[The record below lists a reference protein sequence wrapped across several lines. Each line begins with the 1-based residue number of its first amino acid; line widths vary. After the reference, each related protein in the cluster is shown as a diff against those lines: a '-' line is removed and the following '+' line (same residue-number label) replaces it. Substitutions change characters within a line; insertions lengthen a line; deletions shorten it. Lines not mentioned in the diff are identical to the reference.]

1 MLKLG
6 VTCLLSMAVLLC
18 LFVVNTTPS
27 FPRGVYLKT
36 YRTPYRGDLVLF
48 CPPDTPLFHDALR
61 YHLVSSGICPSG
73 LGYLIKRVAAVEG
86 DMVRISSSGVEVN
99 GRKLENSKRQAAFC
113 PTPLSPDIYHR
124 LRSHEVLLMSPHP
137 LSFDSRYFG
146 PLSDDCICTPL
157 EPFYILE
164 E

>member
-1 MLKLG
+1 MLKFG
-6 VTCLLSMAVLLC
+6 VACLLSMVALLC

-36 YRTPYRGDLVLF
+36 YRTPNKGDLVLF
-48 CPPDTPLFHDALR
+48 CPPDTLLFHEALR
-61 YHLVSSGICPSG
+61 YHLVSSGLCPSG

-86 DMVRISSSGVEVN
+86 DMVRICDTGVEVN
-99 GRKLENSKRQAAFC
+99 GKRLENSKRQTAFR
-113 PTPLSPDIYHR
+113 PRPLSPDIDHR
-124 LRSHEVLLMSPHP
+124 LGAHEVLLMSPHP

-146 PLSDDCICTPL
+146 LLADDCICTPL

>member
-1 MLKLG
+1 MLKFG
-6 VTCLLSMAVLLC
+6 MACLLSITGLLC

-36 YRTPYRGDLVLF
+36 YRTPNKGDLVLF
-48 CPPDTPLFHDALR
+48 CPPDRPLFHDALR
-61 YHLVSSGICPSG
+61 YHLISSGLCSSG
-73 LGYLIKRVAAVEG
+73 FGYLIKRVVAVEG
-86 DMVRISSSGVEVN
+86 DIVDISDAGVEVN
-99 GRKLENSKRQAAFC
+99 GMTLKNSKRQTIFR
-113 PTPLSPDIYHR
+113 PKPFTREMRHR
-124 LRSHEVLLMSPHP
+124 LGAHEVVLMSPHP